1 MQPPGGLAIVM
12 VAVILIATGA
22 VHAQQREKQPQPVTT
37 APTNEPAPKNLWF
50 VRAGYAPVYVE
61 ASSHFVAGDNVART
75 MTVEIGRQTDGTRD
89 WHRVYNYPSY
99 GVGFYAGRFDHKE
112 ELGHPYA
119 AYGFFSWPFP
129 VSNRVQVTSDFGL
142 GVSWNWNEFDPRA
155 NPTNTALGS
164 DVAYHV
170 DWGLYLRYVTTARA
184 NVYAGLN
191 FNHWSNGATKQPN
204 LGLASI
210 GPKVAVRYNFAPQV
224 TPPRARPE
232 DLPRFDPSWE
242 FLIGG
247 AGSPKET
254 TAATNA
260 NIDVV
265 DRRRDGGAFNVTTGI
280 QRHFYRFG
288 KAAAGA
294 DVAYD
299 SSMGARVDIVG
310 GQRVE
315 SRAPIE
321 GRFSLG
327 VYGGYEHVFARFS
340 ILVHYGDTV
349 WRGYEDPD
357 VSRFYQRYGTRFYL
371 SDRFWTTFAV
381 RTVKLRKANFME
393 VGLGYRFRFTPERP
407 AGTL

>member
-299 SSMGARVDIVG
+299 SSTGARVDIVG

-393 VGLGYRFRFTPERP
+393 VGLGYRFRFTPERL

>member
-1 MQPPGGLAIVM
+1 MAMAIALVIG
-12 VAVILIATGA
+12 AVRTTGA
-22 VHAQQREKQPQPVTT
+22 QSGAEPQASAPPPVF
-37 APTNEPAPKNLWF
+37 EPAPKNLWF
-50 VRAGYAPVYVE
+50 VRAGYAPVSVE
-61 ASSHFVAGDNVART
+61 ASSHFASGDNTART
-75 MTVEIGRQTDGTRD
+75 MTVEIGRQTDWTRG

-99 GVGFYAGRFDHKE
+99 GVGFFAARFDHKD

-129 VSNRVQVTSDFGL
+129 VTRRVQLTSDFGL
-142 GVSWNWNEFDPRA
+142 GVSWNWNEFDSRT

-170 DWGLYLRYVTTARA
+170 DWGLYVRYLTTAHA

-191 FNHWSNGATKQPN
+191 FTHWSNGATKQPN
-204 LGLASI
+204 LGLATV
-210 GPKVAVRYNFAPQV
+210 GPRVAVRYNFAPQIP
-224 TPPRARPE
+224 PPRARPE

-242 FLIGG
+242 FLVGG
-247 AGSPKET
+247 AGSPKEA

-265 DRRRDGGAFNVTTGI
+265 DRRRDGGAFNLNTAV

-288 KAAAGA
+288 KAGGGA

-299 SSMGARVDIVG
+299 SSTGARVDIIG

-315 SRAPIE
+315 SRAPVDR
-321 GRFSLG
+321 RFSLG
-327 VYGGYEHVFARFS
+327 VYGGYEHVIARFS
-340 ILVHYGDTV
+340 ILVHYGRTV

-393 VGLGYRFRFTPERP
+393 FGLGYTMDRKDRK
-407 AGTL
+407 AN